1 LSAWSSALCSL
12 AVGVVVVDKS
22 GDDVIVVVAVEVVD
36 EVVLVQPV
44 IAELEMLVSV
54 TIIVTVTG

>member
-1 LSAWSSALCSL
+1 MSAWSSALCSL